1 MSGLA
6 AAPAALSRCTPIYSF
21 ALRPP
26 FYIFAQGVKE
36 GDCVVSARFQA
47 ARRQNSAVW
56 SGTRR
61 LQLNHQ
67 IITDIQRT
75 EHINTN
81 ARHVFPWAC
90 ATLSVSATPAIIR
103 RCRSNSG
110 VPGRNSRFC
119 LQAVLR
125 LIGSE
130 VYGDIVY
137 MVTDLP
143 SVIFTDRI
151 TL

>member
-1 MSGLA
+1 MFLQCRVWPPRLLRCHVARQSIPSLCA
-6 AAPAALSRCTPIYSF
+6 RLSTF
-21 ALRPP
+21 
-26 FYIFAQGVKE
+26 FAQGVKE
-36 GDCVVSARFQA
+36 GDRVVSARFRA

-137 MVTDLP
+137 MATH
-143 SVIFTDRI
+143 RI
-151 TL
+151 W